1 MTESQFLRNVEATL
15 ADVESALADAEIPA
29 QCSLS
34 ALVLTIEFDNGAKII
49 VNAQTPT
56 QQLWLAARSG
66 GMHFAFDGK
75 HWYDLR
81 SGVEFFEALSRVVS
95 EQLGQDVSLLPR

>member
-1 MTESQFLRNVEATL
+1 M
-15 ADVESALADAEIPA
+15 
-29 QCSLS
+29 
-34 ALVLTIEFDNGAKII
+34 
-49 VNAQTPT
+49 